1 MKCPIC
7 GQELRPGK
15 KDPNYLLCYNCK
27 KKFKAP
33 AEKPMKAEKEE
44 KSAKAKKEHVEEE
57 QKYSNIPPKK
67 VREKREAEMRKA
79 YDEMLA
85 ADDTKKRKK
94 KVQPKKQEE
103 VYDDVYD
110 DEDDGI
116 SMVPVIIL
124 GIAIVAVTAVI
135 MYMLL
140 K

>member
-33 AEKPMKAEKEE
+33 AEKPV
-44 KSAKAKKEHVEEE
+44 KKEPVRKVKVEEEE
-57 QKYSNIPPKK
+57 QKYANIPPKK
-67 VREKREAEMRKA
+67 VREKREAEMKKA
-79 YDEMLA
+79 YEEMLA
-85 ADDTKKRKK
+85 ADDTKKQRRKA
-94 KVQPKKQEE
+94 QPKVQEE

-110 DEDDGI
+110 DEDDDEGM
-116 SMVPVIIL
+116 SMAPVIIL
-124 GIAIVAVTAVI
+124 GIAIVAVAAVI
-135 MYMLL
+135 IYMLL

>member
-33 AEKPMKAEKEE
+33 TEKTVKAEAPKKAAVEE
-44 KSAKAKKEHVEEE
+44 REE

-67 VREKREAEMRKA
+67 VREKREAEMKKA

-85 ADDTKKRKK
+85 TDDTKKRKK
-94 KVQPKKQEE
+94 KAQPKKEE
-103 VYDDVYD
+103 VYDEAYD
-110 DEDDGI
+110 DDDDDEGM
-116 SMVPVIIL
+116 SMAPVIIL

-135 MYMLL
+135 LYMLL

>member
-27 KKFKAP
+27 KKFRAP
-33 AEKPMKAEKEE
+33 AEKTVKAESPK
-44 KSAKAKKEHVEEE
+44 KAKVEVEEE
-57 QKYSNIPPKK
+57 VKYSNIPPKK
-67 VREKREAEMRKA
+67 VREKREAEMKKA

-85 ADDTKKRKK
+85 ADDTKRRKK
-94 KVQPKKQEE
+94 KAQSKKEE

-110 DEDDGI
+110 DDDDDEGM
-116 SMVPVIIL
+116 SMAPVIIL
-124 GIAIVAVTAVI
+124 GIAIVAVAAVI
-135 MYMLL
+135 IYMLL

>member
-33 AEKPMKAEKEE
+33 AEKV
-44 KSAKAKKEHVEEE
+44 KKEAVEKVENVEETK
-57 QKYSNIPPKK
+57 KYSNVPPKK
-67 VREKREAEMRKA
+67 VREKREEEMRKA

-85 ADDTKKRKK
+85 ADDSKRKK
-94 KVQPKKQEE
+94 KAQSKKEE

-110 DEDDGI
+110 DEEDDDEGM
-116 SMVPVIIL
+116 SMAPVIIL

-135 MYMLL
+135 LYMLL